1 VSTITAILDPD
12 PDGSVHLPLPADM
25 RQGKVRVIATLI
37 PVAESPELDAER
49 RVLTMA
55 SLRRIAAR
63 GGIRHISDPTRWQ
76 REIRQDRPLPGR
88 EE

>member
-1 VSTITAILDPD
+1 
-12 PDGSVHLPLPADM
+12 
-25 RQGKVRVIATLI
+25 
-37 PVAESPELDAER
+37 
-49 RVLTMA
+49 MA

-63 GGIRHISDPTRWQ
+63 GGIRHIPDPTRWQ